1 MASSGLRAGLLQEI
15 LTMAIDTL
23 RTNKLRSALTI
34 LGVVIG
40 ITSIVS
46 MTALIRGF
54 DESFK
59 DLFRQIGPNT
69 IFVAKFSFVSF
80 SQGKEFRDLIKRPN
94 ITIEDAHAIERSP
107 LVDSVAVQLG
117 GGPGTRPERMT
128 YGNNATKR
136 MAVIG
141 ASANFG
147 ETNSIPLEAGR
158 VFTQAEV
165 DRRRNVVVLGN
176 APGKALFPTA
186 DPIGK
191 QIRIGRSLYTVVGV
205 FAKRPN
211 PLGGSG
217 PDEFAIIPHTTWQ
230 KVYGADALRIFG
242 VVHRD
247 VTIIVIPRED
257 VSRVA
262 AMREIEE
269 IMRSRHGLR
278 LDQESDFDMAT
289 QDALFKVWEQI
300 SGGIFL
306 ALVVISSIALM
317 VGGIGVM
324 AIMTISV
331 TERTREIGVR
341 KALGA
346 RRREILWQF
355 MIEAVFLTSLG
366 GVIGIIL
373 GASIGW
379 LINVLSGFPISL
391 PWWSFAIGIGFSASV
406 GIFFGIFPAF
416 KAARLDP
423 IEALRYE

>member
-1 MASSGLRAGLLQEI
+1 MAVFGLRAGLLSEI
-15 LTMAIDTL
+15 FTMAVETL
-23 RTNKLRSALTI
+23 RGNKLRSALTI

-46 MTALIRGF
+46 VTALLRGF

-59 DLFRQIGPNT
+59 DLFRQIGPT
-69 IFVAKFSFVSF
+69 TMFVTKFSFVSR
-80 SQGKEFRDLIKRPN
+80 SQGKSFRDLIKRPN
-94 ITIEDAHAIERSP
+94 ITVDDAKAIEASP
-107 LVDSVAVQLG
+107 LVDSVALQFG
-117 GGPGTRPERMT
+117 GVIGAREERMT
-128 YGNNATKR
+128 YGSTATKR
-136 MAVIG
+136 MRVIG
-141 ASANFG
+141 TSANFG
-147 ETNSIPLEAGR
+147 ETNSIPMATGR

-165 DRRRNVVVLGN
+165 DRRRNVVVLGH
-176 APGKALFPTA
+176 APGSALFPAT

-191 QIRIGRSLYTVVGV
+191 QVRMGRTLYTVVGV
-205 FAKRPN
+205 FGKRPN

-217 PDEFAIIPHTTWQ
+217 PDEFAVVPHTTWQ

-242 VVHRD
+242 IVHRD
-247 VTIIVIPRED
+247 ISIIVIPREG
-257 VSRVA
+257 VTQEA
-262 AMREIEE
+262 AMREIGEV
-269 IMRSRHGLR
+269 MRARHGLR
-278 LDQESDFDMAT
+278 LDQENDFDIAT
-289 QDALFKVWEQI
+289 QAALLQLWERI

-355 MIEAVFLTSLG
+355 LLEAVFLTSLG
-366 GVIGIIL
+366 GLVGIVL
-373 GASIGW
+373 GAAIGW
-379 LINVLSGFPISL
+379 LINLLSGFPISL
-391 PWWSFAIGIGFSASV
+391 PWWSFAIGIGFSATV

>member
-1 MASSGLRAGLLQEI
+1 MAVSGLRAGLLAEI
-15 LTMAIDTL
+15 LTMAVETL
-23 RTNKLRSALTI
+23 RSNKLRSALTI

-46 MTALIRGF
+46 VTALLRGF

-59 DLFRQIGPNT
+59 DLFRQIGPT
-69 IFVAKFSFVSF
+69 TMFVTKFSFVSR
-80 SQGKEFRDLIKRPN
+80 SQGKSFRDLIKRPN
-94 ITIEDAHAIERSP
+94 ITVDDARALEASP
-107 LVDSVAVQLG
+107 VVESVALQFG
-117 GGPGTRPERMT
+117 GTIGARQERMT
-128 YGNNATKR
+128 YGNTATKR
-136 MAVIG
+136 MPVIG

-147 ETNSIPLEAGR
+147 QTNSIPIEAGR

-165 DRRRNVVVLGN
+165 DRRRPVVVLGH
-176 APGKALFPTA
+176 APGTTLFPAT

-191 QIRIGRSLYTVVGV
+191 QVRMGRTLYTVIGM
-205 FAKRPN
+205 FGKRPN

-217 PDEFAIIPHTTWQ
+217 ADEFAIVPHTTWQ

-242 VVHRD
+242 IVHRD
-247 VTIIVIPRED
+247 ISIIVIPREG
-257 VSRVA
+257 VTQEA
-262 AMREIEE
+262 AMREIGE
-269 IMRSRHGLR
+269 IMRARHGLR
-278 LDQESDFDMAT
+278 LDQENDFDIAT
-289 QDALFKVWEQI
+289 QAALLELWEQI

-355 MIEAVFLTSLG
+355 LLEAVFLTSLG
-366 GVIGIIL
+366 GIVGIVL
-373 GASIGW
+373 GAGIGW

-391 PWWSFAIGIGFSASV
+391 PWWSFAIGIGFSATV

>member
-1 MASSGLRAGLLQEI
+1 MAASGLRAGLLGEV
-15 LTMAIDTL
+15 LTMAVETL
-23 RTNKLRSALTI
+23 RANKMRSALTI

-46 MTALIRGF
+46 VTALLRGF

-59 DLFRQIGPNT
+59 DLFRQIGPT
-69 IFVAKFSFVSF
+69 TMFVAKFTFVSR
-80 SQGKEFRDLIKRPN
+80 SQGKSFRDLIKRPN
-94 ITIEDAHAIERSP
+94 ITVGDAAALEASP
-107 LVDSVAVQLG
+107 LIQSVALQFG
-117 GGPGTRPERMT
+117 GTIGRRSERFT
-128 YGNNATKR
+128 YGNVATKA
-136 MAVIG
+136 MGIFG
-141 ASANFG
+141 ASANYG
-147 ETNSIPLEAGR
+147 QTNSIPLESGR

-165 DRRRNVVVLGN
+165 DRRRPVVVLGH
-176 APGKALFPTA
+176 APGTTLFPNT

-191 QIRIGRSLYTVVGV
+191 QVRIGRTLYTVVGV
-205 FAKRPN
+205 FGKRPN

-217 PDEFAIIPHTTWQ
+217 PDEFAIIPHTTWN

-242 VVHRD
+242 IVHRD
-247 VTIIVIPRED
+247 IMIVVIPREG
-257 VSRVA
+257 VTQQA
-262 AMREIEE
+262 AMREVQD
-269 IMRSRHGLR
+269 IMRARHGLK
-278 LDQESDFDMAT
+278 LDQEDDFDIAT
-289 QDALFKVWEQI
+289 QAALFKVWDSI
-300 SGGIFL
+300 SSGIFM

-355 MIEAVFLTSLG
+355 LIEAVFLTSLG
-366 GVIGIIL
+366 GLVGVIA

-379 LINVLSGFPISL
+379 GVSALSGFPISL
-391 PWWSFAIGIGFSASV
+391 PWWSFAIGIGFSAAV